1 MIAPGRAFLAAA
13 PMLCALLAAC
23 GGARSGAVAP
33 PQPARVIVFGID
45 GGTWDVIG
53 PLMRAGEMPHLKRL
67 YDRGIHG
74 VLETRRPAAS
84 PVVWTTI
91 FTGRLRA
98 EHGVLN
104 WETAVSTNRRVSALW
119 EITSA
124 HGLATH
130 VLNVPG
136 SWPPDRVDGVML
148 AGFPISGST
157 VGAGTGVVA
166 RQNGLRA
173 RDVPAVFGAS
183 ATAIGRAAAPLAP
196 GAWSDWLELPT
207 PGQPSQR
214 CIMRVRKL
222 DAREIYLSPCYRI
235 DAGVGIASPGDA
247 LDRVRAATGTRYVP
261 EGPGW
266 SQYAERWTL
275 DYLAE
280 HLAHVARVQSGA
292 AALFAA
298 DPWRLFVFVDTLVD
312 RVSHPYWA
320 YSRPEDYDGVDPA
333 RARRYAMAVND
344 AYRETDRHLGAVLA
358 AATGEYDVVVVSDH
372 GFRSNPDRK
381 VFTGRHHTDGIYLIS
396 SARMRAQDGRR
407 AHIEDVTPTVLYM
420 LGLPVGRDMQGRVL
434 PDVVAQLGRPIES
447 VASLE
452 GTARRGGQTPVDE
465 KTWEQLK
472 ALGYV
477 SGAAPRRETGRRR

>member
-1 MIAPGRAFLAAA
+1 MITRGRAALAAA
-13 PMLCALLAAC
+13 PILCALLAAC
-23 GGARSGAVAP
+23 GGGNAAVAAP
-33 PQPARVIVFGID
+33 HPARVIVFGID

-53 PLMRAGEMPHLKRL
+53 PLMRAGQMPHLKRL

-74 VLETRRPAAS
+74 VLETRRPMVS

-91 FTGRLRA
+91 FTGRLPA

-148 AGFPISGST
+148 SGFPISDST

-166 RQNGLRA
+166 RQNSLQA
-173 RDVPAVFGAS
+173 RDVPAVFTAS
-183 ATAIGRAAAPLAP
+183 ATAIAGAAVSLAP
-196 GAWSDWLELPT
+196 GAWSDWLELPV
-207 PGQPSQR
+207 PGRPSQR
-214 CIMRVRKL
+214 CMTRVRRL

-235 DAGVGIASPGDA
+235 DAGVGFASPRDA
-247 LDRVRAATGTRYVP
+247 LDRVRAATGMPYVP

-266 SQYAERWTL
+266 SRYAERWAL
-275 DYLAE
+275 DYLTE
-280 HLAHVARVQSGA
+280 HLTHVARIQSGA
-292 AALFAA
+292 AAVFAA
-298 DPWRLFVFVDTLVD
+298 DPWRLFLFVDTLVD
-312 RVSHPYWA
+312 RVSHPYWP

-333 RARRYAMAVND
+333 KARRYAQAVND
-344 AYRETDRHLGAVLA
+344 AYRETDRQLGLVLA
-358 AATGEYDVVVVSDH
+358 AAKGEYDVVVVSDH
-372 GFRSNPDRK
+372 GFRSNAERK
-381 VFTGRHHTDGIYLIS
+381 VLTGRHHTDGIYLIS
-396 SARMRAQDGRR
+396 SARMRTQDGQR
-407 AHIEDVTPTVLYM
+407 ARIEDVTPTVLYM

-434 PDVVAQLGRPIES
+434 PDVAAQLGRPIDS

-452 GTARRGGQTPVDE
+452 RAARRVSQTPLDE
-465 KTWEQLK
+465 EAWEQLK

-477 SGAAPRRETGRRR
+477 GGAAPRGESGRRR